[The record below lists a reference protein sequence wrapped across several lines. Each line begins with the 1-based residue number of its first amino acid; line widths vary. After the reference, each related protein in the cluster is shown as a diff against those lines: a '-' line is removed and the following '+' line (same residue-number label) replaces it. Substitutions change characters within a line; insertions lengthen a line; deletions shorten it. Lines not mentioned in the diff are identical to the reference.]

1 MIKSFNMQLLL
12 VALLAL
18 SSQNMVAATKCPCT
32 KPPKKTFV
40 VIDENSGKKAVL
52 ELLKKLFPSLNF
64 IEELDSIRDENAKK
78 VSSGRI
84 ALACHAAANDENRAV
99 VENNDLYGVVVV
111 RDPRDLLVEQA
122 EMLVNEYQKDED
134 ALRAKKYDFEKVVNV
149 LISLEVAMDEEDDD
163 FDAFL
168 TKAKKDYSYSNLGL
182 KKLADSVK
190 KYMPWK
196 ASKRVYVTKFEKLAG
211 KKCGGT
217 REEQVQEIQNI
228 AHHLGLRTSKS
239 DAQKIADNL
248 VETGDGSV
256 GRWKTMFTEENK
268 EAFKKYSGSL
278 LVELGY
284 EKDNNW

>member
-1 MIKSFNMQLLL
+1 MIKSVNTQLLL
-12 VALLAL
+12 VALLGLA
-18 SSQNMVAATKCPCT
+18 NGDMVAATKCPCT

-40 VIDENSGKKAVL
+40 VMDENSGKKAVF
-52 ELLKKLFPSLNF
+52 ELMKKLFPSLNF
-64 IEELDSIRDENAKK
+64 IEESDSIRDESAKK
-78 VSSGRI
+78 VLSGRV
-84 ALACHAAANDENRAV
+84 ALTCHAAANDDNKAV
-99 VENNDLYGVVVV
+99 IEKNDLYGVVVV

-134 ALRAKKYDFEKVVNV
+134 ATRTKKYDFEKMVNV

-163 FDAFL
+163 LDAFL
-168 TKAKKDYSYSNLGL
+168 TKAKTDYLHNNLGL
-182 KKLADSVK
+182 KKLAESVK

-248 VETGDGSV
+248 VETGDGFV
-256 GRWKTMFTEENK
+256 GRWKTMFTEDNK
-268 EAFKKYSGSL
+268 ETFKKCSGNL